1 MRQATDG
8 RGVDLV
14 VETFGADTTEQSMR
28 AVGLH
33 GQMNRRRPF
42 MDQTQL
48 NDFIGRYIGMWHESD
63 AVRRCEIVLGLWA
76 EDAENITRNFVVR
89 GLAEI
94 ILRVDRAYQ
103 EWVATRGPRS
113 TDCGWSL
120 IWL

>member
-1 MRQATDG
+1 MALSTDHVVNYTDQPEWGHAVRQATDG

-48 NDFIGRYIGMWHESD
+48 NDFIGR
-63 AVRRCEIVLGLWA
+63 
-76 EDAENITRNFVVR
+76 
-89 GLAEI
+89 
-94 ILRVDRAYQ
+94 
-103 EWVATRGPRS
+103 
-113 TDCGWSL
+113 
-120 IWL
+120 